1 MSHYNGMPANFV
13 VSPSALA
20 EIEHIRQLYLAHWPS
35 DPPAIPWV
43 GWGTTTMNSGV
54 TSDGVVVGF
63 YRRSESQAVEH
74 GVETVSGLALL
85 FFITAENYG
94 RFAGKILDHRPDRSF
109 FLRD

>member
-1 MSHYNGMPANFV
+1 MSHFNGMPANFV
-13 VSPSALA
+13 LSPSALA
-20 EIEHIRQLYLAHWPS
+20 EIERIRQLYLKQWPS
-35 DPPAIPWV
+35 DPPVIPWI

-63 YRRSESQAVEH
+63 YRRSESQAVAQ

-94 RFAGKILDHRPDRSF
+94 RFAGKVLDHRPESSF
-109 FLRD
+109 VLRD